1 MKEPHSWKAAERSS
15 VPGWFLHTSAFECAP
30 TIYKDTQ
37 CYILS
42 HIKGCFIPAKSQSSP
57 DRHDSGLNFISDVL
71 TPDSQQ
77 VADLLLK
84 LPGAGQLLSPL

>member
-30 TIYKDTQ
+30 TIYEDTQ

-57 DRHDSGLNFISDVL
+57 DRHVSGLNFISGCGL
-71 TPDSQQ
+71 AFKASWSRTT
-77 VADLLLK
+77 
-84 LPGAGQLLSPL
+84 LPPL